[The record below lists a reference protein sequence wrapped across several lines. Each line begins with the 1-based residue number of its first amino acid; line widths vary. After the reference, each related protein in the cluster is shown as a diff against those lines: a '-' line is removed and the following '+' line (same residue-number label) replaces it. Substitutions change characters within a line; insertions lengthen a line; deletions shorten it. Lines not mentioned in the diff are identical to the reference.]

1 MRRTVVICAFLS
13 VLAVPAAAPA
23 APGDGT
29 LVVRNGNA
37 PKGTP
42 VVTLVIKG
50 AAIGQVTGYS
60 RIQISDPHPYDD
72 FAPEVTGADWQKDKG
87 EDGVQWG
94 GGSFR
99 FRVVGGG
106 YYYKIT
112 IWGSGIDLVAS
123 GRGTAIL
130 TGSAEAP
137 LRDGTYSLNGGEFK
151 SLPARTT
158 AALTIGG

>member
-1 MRRTVVICAFLS
+1 M
-13 VLAVPAAAPA
+13 PAAAPA

-29 LVVRNGNA
+29 LVVKNGSA

-50 AAIGQVTGYS
+50 AAIGQVTGYGK
-60 RIQISDPHPYDD
+60 IQISDPHPDD
-72 FAPEVTGADWQKDKG
+72 VFTPEVTGADWQKDKG
-87 EDGVQWG
+87 ADGILWG
-94 GGSFR
+94 SGSGSFR
-99 FRVVGGG
+99 FRVVGGA

-112 IWGSGIDLVAS
+112 IWGSGVDLVAS

-137 LRDGTYSLNGGEFK
+137 ARDGTFSLNGGEFK

>member
-1 MRRTVVICAFLS
+1 MRRTVVICALLS

-23 APGDGT
+23 APGDGS

-50 AAIGQVTGYS
+50 AAIGQVTGYGK
-60 RIQISDPHPYDD
+60 IQISDPRPDDD
-72 FAPEVTGADWQKDKG
+72 FTPEVTGADWTKDKG
-87 EDGVQWG
+87 EDGVLWG
-94 GGSFR
+94 GASFR

-112 IWGSGIDLVAS
+112 IWGSGVDLVAS

-130 TGSAEAP
+130 TGSSEAP
-137 LRDGTYSLNGGEFK
+137 KSDGTYSLNGGDFK
-151 SLPARTT
+151 SLPARTS
-158 AALTIGG
+158 AVLTIGG